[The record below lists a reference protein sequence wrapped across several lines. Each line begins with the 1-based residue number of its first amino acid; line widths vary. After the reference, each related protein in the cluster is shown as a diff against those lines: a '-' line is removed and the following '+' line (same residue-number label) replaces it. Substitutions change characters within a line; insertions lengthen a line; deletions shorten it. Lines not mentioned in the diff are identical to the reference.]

1 MKKGLCSKP
10 WAAAKCPKTC
20 DACDDEEDNDGE
32 VCKDHSW
39 PKHCE
44 NIFKNGHCS
53 RPWLAAKCPKTCGLC
68 GDDDDGKHKS
78 NYIFV
83 INIIILGEIGSTWN
97 INEQMFFFKF

>member
-20 DACDDEEDNDGE
+20 NTCDEDDEDNEGE

-44 NIFKNGHCS
+44 NILKNGHCS

-68 GDDDDGKHKS
+68 GDDGKHKS